1 MGIYCHR
8 SLFLGVIAVF
18 SDAMLCFLS
27 RDSILA
33 HIDYMKNLRH
43 RYSIIEKS
51 YPALSGKDIFSCKG
65 RGLPRTVR
73 DEAEELMREYL
84 SHKLYFSSF
93 AENLSPCQ
101 KIRKFYPS
109 EDSFCYEVLTLA
121 RKYNGG
127 FIYIFSAGGS
137 SPRILHSSDIPRVF
151 ERDTPTLAFDISEH
165 AYFADYGFER
175 DNYLKSAVARL
186 DINKLFLPKDLT

>member
-1 MGIYCHR
+1 M
-8 SLFLGVIAVF
+8 F

-43 RYSIIEKS
+43 KYSIIEKS

-65 RGLPRTVR
+65 RGLPRSVR

-93 AENLSPCQ
+93 SKNLTPCE
-101 KIRKFYPS
+101 KIKKYYTS
-109 EDSFCYEVLTLA
+109 EDAFCYEVLSLA
-121 RKYNGG
+121 RAFNGG
-127 FIYIFSAGGS
+127 FIYVFSGGS
-137 SPRILHSSDIPRVF
+137 SPRILHSSKTPRVF
-151 ERDTPTLAFDISEH
+151 ERETPTLALDLSEH

-186 DINKLFLPKDLT
+186 DINKLF